1 MIFFKQINRNKNKWK
16 FHLKDGIMNL
26 NGKDFVFQKATGDA
40 EWWCVHNAWRKNRQE
55 NMSKENKEKFISVA
69 CWQKSG
75 LLVGQL
81 TSRPRLWRGPLDG
94 RMLFR
99 MYDIFFLSYE
109 EVLGKDHMT
118 GSTCIGKCF
127 VTYIQGY
134 ILRGDGRKRDLL
146 FFFCAFCSPFNHII
160 IFPFKFFFLIFR
172 IRVKDI
178 F

>member
-1 MIFFKQINRNKNKWK
+1 MISFDFIFLKQINRNKNKWK

-40 EWWCVHNAWRKNRQE
+40 EWWCVHNAWRKKKKKTRKHV
-55 NMSKENKEKFISVA
+55 KEKKEKFISVA

-81 TSRPRLWRGPLDG
+81 TSRPRHWRGPLDG

-99 MYDIFFLSYE
+99 MCDIFFLSYE

-118 GSTCIGKCF
+118 GSTCINKCF
-127 VTYIQGY
+127 VTYSEG
-134 ILRGDGRKRDLL
+134 
-146 FFFCAFCSPFNHII
+146 
-160 IFPFKFFFLIFR
+160 
-172 IRVKDI
+172 
-178 F
+178 

>member
-1 MIFFKQINRNKNKWK
+1 MQSG
-16 FHLKDGIMNL
+16 DVCIML
-26 NGKDFVFQKATGDA
+26 GEK
-40 EWWCVHNAWRKNRQE
+40 KNRQE
-55 NMSKENKEKFISVA
+55 SMSKENKEKFISVA

-81 TSRPRLWRGPLDG
+81 TSRPRLRRGPLDG

-127 VTYIQGY
+127 VTYIQG
-134 ILRGDGRKRDLL
+134 
-146 FFFCAFCSPFNHII
+146 
-160 IFPFKFFFLIFR
+160 
-172 IRVKDI
+172 
-178 F
+178 